1 MRIEVNR
8 TFEINGDSAKRVLEK
23 LMNGSFSFE
32 RSSLVEFF
40 FNIDGESPG
49 VMRFSMETPLK
60 EDRSG
65 VPQVKKSVY
74 SFSSNGNDKIL
85 TYESEIDPSEFYFYL
100 MKSNPDEVLSS
111 VRFRFKF
118 SGSSLRVRFID
129 ERHPL
134 ILTVENSRSN
144 VEDVFSKLNLEDSE
158 VRELSK
164 DWSDRSALEEFLKS
178 LEKD

>member
-8 TFEINGDSAKRVLEK
+8 TFEINGDNAKRVLEK
-23 LMNGSFSFE
+23 LMNDSFSFK

-65 VPQVKKSVY
+65 VPKVKKSVY
-74 SFSSNGNDKIL
+74 HFDGNDKNLIH
-85 TYESEIDPSEFYFYL
+85 ESEIDPSEFYFYL

-129 ERHPL
+129 ERHSL

-144 VEDVFSKLNLEDSE
+144 VEEIFSKLNLEKSE
-158 VRELSK
+158 VRELSE
-164 DWSDRSALEEFLKS
+164 DWSDRSALEEFLKNP
-178 LEKD
+178 EKD